1 MEFGRLTSNMLR
13 CKRGEGRRSGEI
25 GFRVLFHKFFASGI
39 SNGIKPAQEEMT
51 VSVSILV
58 FATVVAWL
66 VLLRSPASIE

>member
-25 GFRVLFHKFFASGI
+25 GFRVLFHKFVASSI

-51 VSVSILV
+51 LSILV
-58 FATVVAWL
+58 FATVVAGL